1 VRRRFYGEEAGDGR
15 VEGGMFGVV
24 GKDDKKELLVT
35 WLTNVL
41 LSLNLSK
48 PVCVNGSRPL
58 EAPASESLP
67 PPQPLADGTVA
78 VPVGRACIF

>member
-1 VRRRFYGEEAGDGR
+1 VAGDVR
-15 VEGGMFGVV
+15 VEGGMFGVA

-35 WLTNVL
+35 WSTNVL